1 MRVVGVSVV
10 EPKNVHILQPSTII
24 ICIVCGN
31 SISDAVA
38 IDALLPST
46 HLKVSESKNCRVQHA
61 RRWFMSLLIILPR
74 TNIKPLS
81 LTFGGYKLIEG
92 CTIHGHLRLQSD
104 MNYLK
109 DAYMPAK
116 FVLSQPRALKNYTR
130 LIGPES
136 KVVFEP

>member
-1 MRVVGVSVV
+1 MSGPACK
-10 EPKNVHILQPSTII
+10 EMVHELVNHSP
-24 ICIVCGN
+24 
-31 SISDAVA
+31 
-38 IDALLPST
+38 
-46 HLKVSESKNCRVQHA
+46 
-61 RRWFMSLLIILPR
+61 